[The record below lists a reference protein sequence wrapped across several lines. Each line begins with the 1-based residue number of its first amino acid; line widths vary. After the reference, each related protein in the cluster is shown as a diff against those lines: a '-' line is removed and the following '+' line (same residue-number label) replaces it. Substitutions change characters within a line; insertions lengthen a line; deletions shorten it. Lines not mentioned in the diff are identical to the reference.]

1 MLKKLISLVNQR
13 PDLLADY
20 VSEYTVLMREAVM
33 RSRRRY
39 ARRAIWL
46 LLSLML
52 VNASLIVGALALMLW
67 INMPELGLVNIMM
80 IPMVLGVLTVVAV
93 LLLIFDSEKYSEFSR
108 INEQLQQDS
117 KILMLLREPH
127 E

>member
-93 LLLIFDSEKYSEFSR
+93 LLLIFDSEKYSELSR

>member
-13 PDLLADY
+13 PDLLADS

>member
-13 PDLLADY
+13 PDLLTDY
-20 VSEYTVLMREAVM
+20 VSAYTVLMREAVM

-39 ARRAIWL
+39 ARRAVWL

-67 INMPELGLVNIMM
+67 LNMPELGLVNIMM

-108 INEQLQQDS
+108 INAQLQQDS

>member
-1 MLKKLISLVNQR
+1 
-13 PDLLADY
+13 
-20 VSEYTVLMREAVM
+20 
-33 RSRRRY
+33 
-39 ARRAIWL
+39 
-46 LLSLML
+46 ML

>member
-67 INMPELGLVNIMM
+67 LNMPELGLVNIMM

-108 INEQLQQDS
+108 INEQLRQDS